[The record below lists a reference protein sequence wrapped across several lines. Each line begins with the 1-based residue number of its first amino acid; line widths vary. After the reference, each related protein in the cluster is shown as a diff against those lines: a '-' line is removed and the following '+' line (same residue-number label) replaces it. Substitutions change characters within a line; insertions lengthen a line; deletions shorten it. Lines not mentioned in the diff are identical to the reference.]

1 MNTLKRQK
9 EIVLFDT
16 NKLLFTIDEEVID
29 SFQFLSMIFGVISFI
44 LKFKFALWLSFFF
57 FFANLNEQKMNVPY
71 SKFMVNFGLL
81 VLSFL
86 LLYIFPS

>member
-9 EIVLFDT
+9 EVVLFDT
-16 NKLLFTIDEEVID
+16 NKLLYNVDEEVVD
-29 SFQFLSMIFGVISFI
+29 SFQFLSMIFGVVSFI
-44 LKFKFALWLSFFF
+44 LKFKFAIWLSLFFF
-57 FFANLNEQKMNVPY
+57 LANLNEQKVNVPY
-71 SKFMVNFGLL
+71 SKLMVNFGLL